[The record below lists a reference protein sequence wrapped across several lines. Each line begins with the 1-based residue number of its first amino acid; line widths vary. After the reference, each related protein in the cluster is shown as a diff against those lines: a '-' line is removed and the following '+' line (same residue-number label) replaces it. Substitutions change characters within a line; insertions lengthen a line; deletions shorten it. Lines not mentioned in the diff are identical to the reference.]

1 MAMIIAF
8 KDNDKI
14 YLASNSSYY
23 YSGSF
28 VSASNSNNNLIWKD
42 KDSNLILGNH
52 GFRRDLN
59 IIKTTKLIDDD
70 FKGLLY
76 KYLNQVISKNI
87 FDAIVQGMLLILY
100 DLFQLLLLN
109 DQTLKNDV
117 IFLLFVQALIN
128 SSLHLYHQLLMH
140 LH

>member
-42 KDSNLILGNH
+42 KASNLILGNH

-70 FKGLLY
+70 FKGLSY

>member
-42 KDSNLILGNH
+42 KASNFILGNH

-70 FKGLLY
+70 FKGLSY